1 MICLQVLW
9 DLHSSDG
16 TVQEMEDLNN
26 RKIDFLF
33 VLFEINLIYFIC
45 FPLFLTNMVQQA
57 DVSQ

>member
-9 DLHSSDG
+9 DLHSSDE

-33 VLFEINLIYFIC
+33 VLFEINLRFT
-45 FPLFLTNMVQQA
+45 LFVFLFFLPT
-57 DVSQ
+57 